1 MIDLLQC
8 LNFSLMTPAAVFVV
22 TAMHEEVHE
31 RARQQKQIRKNA
43 EQVRPVFREK
53 EEPNNRQ
60 KDDEHY
66 VSSRTEPTA
75 VF

>member
-1 MIDLLQC
+1 MFFITVSM
-8 LNFSLMTPAAVFVV
+8 FPM

-43 EQVRPVFREK
+43 EQVRAVFREK

-60 KDDEHY
+60 TENEHQAR
-66 VSSRTEPTA
+66 SRIEPTA